1 MELVISPIT
10 EVVTRVVDCS
20 TRHLNYLRALDEN
33 LNKLEEEMA
42 QLNEHKED
50 LINKVIAEEE
60 QLKVRTNQVNGWM
73 QRVET
78 NEVKVDQIIFEGRQH
93 LER

>member
-1 MELVISPIT
+1 MELVSPIT

-33 LNKLEEEMA
+33 LDKLEEEMA

-50 LINKVIAEEE
+50 LNHKVIAEQER
-60 QLKVRTNQVNGWM
+60 LKEPTHQ
-73 QRVET
+73 
-78 NEVKVDQIIFEGRQH
+78 
-93 LER
+93 